1 MSREEDGFL
10 SRWSRRKLES
20 RREVEPAPEPA
31 PLAPEPPPEAGEPVP
46 EVPGEGEMSAEEI
59 AALPPVESIGPQTDI
74 SAFLRKGVPAALRK
88 AALRRVWAADPAIRD
103 YVNEAREYA
112 YDWNVPGGVPG
123 TGALLPTD
131 DVEAMLARVFGGSP
145 APGPRPGVTEEPPPS
160 DAVHAQAPRDGTLAQ
175 GREVADPAQDPLP
188 QEAADQ
194 PAKPPRSAERE
205 TISPEKDAESPR
217 PRRHGG
223 AVPV

>member
-10 SRWSRRKLES
+10 SRWSRRKLEA
-20 RREVEPAPEPA
+20 RREVEPTPDPA
-31 PLAPEPPPEAGEPVP
+31 PPPPEAEPATGAGGSPVEAP
-46 EVPGEGEMSAEEI
+46 DEAEMSAEEI
-59 AALPPVESIGPQTDI
+59 AALPPVESIGPETDI
-74 SAFLRKGVPAALRK
+74 AAFLRKGVPAALRK

-145 APGPRPGVTEEPPPS
+145 SPRPGVTEEPSAPGPVDAQPPEGGTVA
-160 DAVHAQAPRDGTLAQ
+160 DAGEAREPSADPTPAQAAI
-175 GREVADPAQDPLP
+175 E
-188 QEAADQ
+188 
-194 PAKPPRSAERE
+194 PAKPSPSPGRE
-205 TISPEKDAESPR
+205 TISPEKDAEIAR

-223 AVPV
+223 AAPV